1 LVWALND
8 AEAAQVQSLND
19 ADFIAALQNAF
30 GRRAGRFLRVG
41 KRHAYP
47 LSLMVASQ
55 QVQGRAVILGNAAH
69 SLHPVAGQGYN
80 LCVRD
85 ALVLS
90 AQLALAHQQG
100 KDLGDKKDLAAYAA
114 ARTQDQSQI
123 IRFSDSLVRG
133 FSTANPALS
142 LLRNI
147 GLVGFDVLP
156 GAKPALARYAMGLN
170 HA

>member
-1 LVWALND
+1 
-8 AEAAQVQSLND
+8 
-19 ADFIAALQNAF
+19 
-30 GRRAGRFLRVG
+30 
-41 KRHAYP
+41 
-47 LSLMVASQ
+47 MVASQ

-90 AQLALAHQQG
+90 AQLADAHQQG
-100 KDLGDKKDLAAYAA
+100 KDLGDKQDLAAYAA

>member
-1 LVWALND
+1 
-8 AEAAQVQSLND
+8 
-19 ADFIAALQNAF
+19 
-30 GRRAGRFLRVG
+30 
-41 KRHAYP
+41 
-47 LSLMVASQ
+47 M
-55 QVQGRAVILGNAAH
+55 
-69 SLHPVAGQGYN
+69 
-80 LCVRD
+80 
-85 ALVLS
+85 LS
-90 AQLALAHQQG
+90 AQLADAHRNG
-100 KDLGDKKDLAAYAA
+100 KDLGDAKDLAVYAA